1 MLGYLVLIQILF
13 KFQGLVVSHSEV
25 SHKYVKPQTMMWDFV
40 NTTKSTSKPFKYK
53 EISFMVYKD
62 QQLNLV
68 GSLYYANVHL

>member
-1 MLGYLVLIQILF
+1 
-13 KFQGLVVSHSEV
+13 
-25 SHKYVKPQTMMWDFV
+25 MWDFV

-68 GSLYYANVHL
+68 VSFHYAHVHL